1 MAYDAELLLRVFVAG
16 LLSAALG
23 WERESAGKPAGL
35 RTHVLV
41 GMAACLFVVTG
52 EAAALHY
59 PASQA
64 AIRIEPFAIIQAVAV
79 GVGFLGSGVVFMT
92 GQQNRVHGLTT
103 AASIWATA
111 AMGLTVGF
119 GRYLLAA
126 GAAVLLLFTLR
137 VLVRFDHTRH
147 LE

>member
-52 EAAALHY
+52 EAVALHY
-59 PASQA
+59 PSTQA

-79 GVGFLGSGVVFMT
+79 GVGFLGSGVVFVT
-92 GQQNRVHGLTT
+92 SQQNRVHGLTT

-119 GRYLLAA
+119 GRYFLAT
-126 GAAVLLLFTLR
+126 GAAALLLFTLR

-147 LE
+147 QE

>member
-41 GMAACLFVVTG
+41 GMASCLFVVAG
-52 EAAALHY
+52 EAAALNY
-59 PASQA
+59 PATQA
-64 AIRIEPFAIIQAVAV
+64 AIRIEPFAIIQAVAI

-92 GQQNRVHGLTT
+92 GQQHRIGLTT

-119 GRYLLAA
+119 GRYLLAV
-126 GAAVLLLFTLR
+126 GAAGLLLFTLR
-137 VLVRFDHTRH
+137 VLSRFDHTKD